1 MKFSK
6 TEFNN
11 MNEINNATNEL
22 DKCGDKYCGNII
34 TSNIIK
40 KEDIKFLKNVTK
52 KCRSK
57 TIPKNKKEYRILQ
70 QKYDK
75 CFKKYKKQSNY
86 HKKLTLRKKCEN
98 KKCRI
103 YQMKVE
109 KILLSVKNRGFN

>member
-1 MKFSK
+1 MKFCK

-11 MNEINNATNEL
+11 MNEINNATNKL

-40 KEDIKFLKNVTK
+40 KEDIKFLKNVTE

-57 TIPKNKKEYRILQ
+57 IIPKNEKEYRILQ

-75 CFKKYKKQSNY
+75 CFTKCKKKSNF
-86 HKKLTLRKKCEN
+86 HKKLTQRKKCEN

-103 YQMKVE
+103 YQMNVE
-109 KILLSVKNRGFN
+109 KILTKKK